1 MNGKQRPGTQQLR
14 RLLLAGTV
22 VVPLALPV
30 AGWGQDY
37 TPPREMRLQ
46 EPSFEMPDTAQFM
59 VPLNNGMM
67 AFVVGDSRQPLITF
81 TALVRGGKGEDEE
94 QGAAEALTYLMRSR
108 GPCWMAPGRFAEALE
123 DMAASFYVGL
133 SDEMIE
139 VTLNVPL
146 EDAMQGLRIFSGIV
160 REPCIDPDGLEA
172 FAQQGVGAALPLAEA
187 GGESGPVLYEGSLQ
201 AAFGLFHARLFEN
214 HPYGEPVTREDAEAL
229 SVEDVERFHR
239 RYFVPVNVILAIS
252 GAFEPQQIVNSV
264 DQRFGD
270 WEARR
275 LPRFSEAPNVRT
287 REPREV
293 YAYRA
298 DKLQTWIVVGHEL
311 PQINPQDWPA
321 LEVMNY
327 ILGGGHFD
335 TRLFRETRDKRG
347 LTNDASGFLDA
358 RLRGPGSYTFR
369 TYGRPEVAQQLVDIV
384 FAEVNRIRNEPVTEE
399 ELFVA
404 KGALADGVFAMKFA
418 AGDAAARALA
428 EAYAHYGTLIHLAQ
442 YVQRIRR
449 VSARDVQRA
458 AERYLHPERM
468 KVVMLGPAA
477 PGS

>member
-1 MNGKQRPGTQQLR
+1 MG
-14 RLLLAGTV
+14 
-22 VVPLALPV
+22 
-30 AGWGQDY
+30 
-37 TPPREMRLQ
+37 LQ

-67 AFVVGDSRQPLITF
+67 AFVVGDSRQPLVTF
-81 TALVRGGKGEDEE
+81 TALVRGGKGEDEK

-123 DMAASFYVGL
+123 QMAASFYVGL
-133 SDEMIE
+133 SDELIE
-139 VTLNVPL
+139 VSLNVPL

-160 REPCIDPDGLEA
+160 REPCIDREGLEA
-172 FAQQGVGAALPLAEA
+172 FVQQGVGTALPVAE
-187 GGESGPVLYEGSLQ
+187 GESGPVLYEGSLQ
-201 AAFGLFHARLFEN
+201 AAFDLFQALLFEN
-214 HPYGEPVTREDAEAL
+214 HPYGEPVTPGDAEAL
-229 SVEDVERFHR
+229 SLEDVERFHR
-239 RYFVPVNVILAIS
+239 RYFIPVNVILGIS
-252 GAFEPQQIVNSV
+252 GAFEPQQIVTSV

-270 WEARR
+270 WEAQR
-275 LPRFSEAPNVRT
+275 LPRFSDAPDVRT
-287 REPREV
+287 REPTEV
-293 YAYRA
+293 YSYRT

-321 LEVMNY
+321 VEVMNY

-347 LTNDASGFLDA
+347 LTNDASGFLEP

-384 FAEVNRIRNEPVTEE
+384 FAEVNRIRDEPVTEE

-418 AGDAAARALA
+418 TGDGAARALA

-442 YVQRIRR
+442 YVQRVRR

-458 AERYLHPERM
+458 AQRYLHPERM